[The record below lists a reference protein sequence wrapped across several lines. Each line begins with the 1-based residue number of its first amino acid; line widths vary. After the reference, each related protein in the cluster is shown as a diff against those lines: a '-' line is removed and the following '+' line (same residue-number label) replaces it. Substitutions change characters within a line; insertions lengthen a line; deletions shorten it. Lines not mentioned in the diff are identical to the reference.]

1 MSNNR
6 GHHRVMPTITSM
18 MIATY
23 SITSLIGLLW
33 LGIAFLGVDSLFWL
47 ISSWSQLSIRKGQD
61 LKLIQ
66 EGIRGTS
73 PAHFLCRHTGPGR
86 LADMV
91 GTGLPGLR
99 LRFGAHLLV

>member
-6 GHHRVMPTITSM
+6 GHHRVVPTITSM

-61 LKLIQ
+61 LLISYVVILVLVDWLIWL
-66 EGIRGTS
+66 E
-73 PAHFLCRHTGPGR
+73 
-86 LADMV
+86 LASQ
-91 GTGLPGLR
+91 G
-99 LRFGAHLLV
+99 